1 MKHTHQDLIYR
12 MDLEQK
18 CALLSG
24 KSAFGTRAYPK
35 LGIPE
40 LQFSDGPH
48 GIRHQ
53 DPKLANHLDIG
64 GSLPATC
71 FPTAVTVANSW
82 DPSLAERLGRAL
94 GEEAADQGVGAVL
107 GPGLCIKRSPLCGR
121 DFEYLSEDP
130 FLAGRMAAGYVR
142 GIQANGVAACPK
154 HFAANSQETR
164 RQASDSVMDE
174 RTLREIYLQGFEIV
188 VREARPWLVMSS
200 YNMVNGVYANENDH
214 LLKQILRTEWGYEGA
229 VVTDWG
235 GSNDH
240 TAGVRAGSTF
250 EMPAPGLDSVRDLM
264 RSVKMGTITQDE
276 IDARVDEALELILK
290 TAPAVQASTGL
301 PFDEDAHH
309 ALARDIASQGI
320 VLLKNDAPEGARPLL
335 PLAPG
340 ARVALIGDFAQT
352 PRYQGAGSSL
362 VNCTRLDT
370 LRDAVKAS
378 DLDCVGFAQ
387 GFVRT
392 GYATGVAGG
401 TDVALH
407 DEAVGLARQADVAL
421 VCLGLDELAE
431 SEGID
436 RADMRL
442 NQNQIDLLAAVSAA
456 NPQVVVLLSAG
467 SSVETGWTDRA
478 RSVLYLAL
486 GGQAGAS
493 AAVDVLTGAVNPSGK
508 LAETWAASLGD
519 TPTYGTFPSG
529 EMVATY
535 REGIY
540 VGYRYYQKARVPVAY
555 PFGYGL
561 SYTTFRYDDV
571 QVSCLGADTELEVSF
586 DLTNTG
592 SVAGAEVAEV
602 YVSKPDVTVFR
613 PVRELK
619 GFAKVYLDPGET
631 RRVRVGLDDRS
642 FSYFN
647 DRTNAWEVEGG
658 TYRVEVGAS
667 VEDIRLSARVSVQGT
682 DAPNPYEGRDVT
694 PYETADIRHVSD
706 AQFAALLGH
715 EVPTERFRIDRNVC
729 FRDLGR
735 CRSPIFWVVG
745 AVLRVLKRRS
755 QRAGVPDLNVEFI
768 YNMPIRALAKNAG
781 QLISMGMVDVLVG
794 ELRGWGLAG
803 VVPATVVGLLRHD
816 IVIFWGVW
824 TAWFLLPPVWEL
836 LVNAVR
842 NAAGERRLARKGN

>member
-1 MKHTHQDLIYR
+1 MKRKHQDLIDR

-48 GIRHQ
+48 GLRHQ
-53 DPKLANHLDIG
+53 DPKLANHLGIG

-82 DPSLAERLGRAL
+82 DPSLAERLGKAL
-94 GEEAADQGVGAVL
+94 GEEAADQGVNAVL

-130 FLAGRMAAGYVR
+130 FLAGQMAAGYVR

-164 RQASDSVMDE
+164 RQASDSVVDE
-174 RTLREIYLQGFEIV
+174 RTLREIYLQGFETV
-188 VREARPWLVMSS
+188 VREAKPWLIMSS
-200 YNMVNGVYANENDH
+200 YNMVNGTYANESDP
-214 LLKQILRTEWGYEGA
+214 LLKQVLRQEWGYKGA

-250 EMPAPGLDSVRDLM
+250 EMPAPGLDPVRELM
-264 RSVKMGTITQDE
+264 RSVKMGTIAKDE

-290 TAPAVQASTGL
+290 TAPAVQTSKGM
-301 PFDEDAHH
+301 PFDEEAHH
-309 ALARDIASQGI
+309 GLARDIASQGV
-320 VLLKNDAPEGARPLL
+320 VLLKNDAPEGECPLL
-335 PLAPG
+335 PLAPDT
-340 ARVALIGDFAQT
+340 RVALIGDFAAT

-362 VNCTRLDT
+362 VACTRLDT
-370 LRDAVKAS
+370 LRDAIGAS
-378 DLDCVGFAQ
+378 DLTCVGYAQ

-392 GYATGVAGG
+392 GYAAGVAGN
-401 TDVALH
+401 TDVALR
-407 DEAVGLARQADVAL
+407 DEAVRLARQADVAL

-442 NQNQIDLLAAVSAA
+442 NQNQLDLLAAVSAA

-467 SSVETGWTDRA
+467 SPVETDWTDGA

-493 AAVDVLTGAVNPSGK
+493 AAIDVLTGAVNPSGK
-508 LAETWAASLGD
+508 LAETWPISLRD
-519 TPTYGTFPSG
+519 TPAYGIFPSD
-529 EMVATY
+529 EMVAAY

-540 VGYRYYQKARVPVAY
+540 VGYRYYQKAQVPVAY

-561 SYTTFRYDDV
+561 SYTTFHYDNVRVDGLDAGV
-571 QVSCLGADTELEVSF
+571 EGAVSF
-586 DLTNTG
+586 DVTNTG
-592 SVAGAEVAEV
+592 LVAGAEVAEV
-602 YVSKPDVTVFR
+602 YVSKPDATVFR

-619 GFAKVYLDPGET
+619 GFAKVHLNPGET
-631 RRVRVGLDDRS
+631 QRVRVALNDRS

-647 DRTNAWEVEGG
+647 DRTGAWEIEGG
-658 TYRVEVGAS
+658 AYRVEVGAS
-667 VEDIRLSARVSVQGT
+667 VEDIRLSARVSVLGT

-694 PYETADIRHVSD
+694 PYETADVRHMSD
-706 AQFAALLGH
+706 AQFAGLLGH
-715 EVPTERFRIDRNVC
+715 DLPQARFRIDRNVC

-745 AVLRVLKRRS
+745 AVLRALKRRS
-755 QRAGVPDLNVEFI
+755 QKTGVPDLNVEFI

-781 QLISMGMVDVLVG
+781 QFISMGMVDALVG

-803 VVPATVVGLLRHD
+803 VVPAAIVGFLRQD
-816 IVIFWGVW
+816 AGLFWGIWV
-824 TAWFLLPPVWEL
+824 AWFLLPPVWEL
-836 LVNAVR
+836 LVNIVR
-842 NAAGERRLARKGN
+842 NAVGERRLTRKGN